1 MALVIDAF
9 FNGKP
14 DIVVQGENPFAGQE
28 LDPITL
34 DCLARW
40 VVKTGRRLDCIQPRG
55 TPTGAQPGQAAE
67 RGL

>member
-1 MALVIDAF
+1 MTYIVDAF
-9 FNGKP
+9 FDGKP

-40 VVKTGRRLDCIQPRG
+40 VVKTGRRLDCIQLQG
-55 TPTGAQPGQAAE
+55 ATTGAQPGQAAE
-67 RGL
+67 RGR